1 MKYGEIERR
10 HKKKIKINEL
20 DDGKRVVDKQ
30 LKLLKVLH

>member
-30 LKLLKVLH
+30 LKRMKLM